1 MNLVQLDDNVTGLV
15 SVHLFGDN
23 ETEPVMVPFSGDN
36 ETGVVSGQLGG
47 DNETESDT
55 ASGDNEIE
63 PVDMAPEV
71 HNGTFISNKTAAAN
85 YSTEQPANDALSSV
99 EQAAA
104 ESSGSL
110 NSLHGALVSSIVA
123 VIGIHSLL

>member
-1 MNLVQLDDNVTGLV
+1 VTGLV

-23 ETEPVMVPFSGDN
+23 ETELVMVPFSGDN
-36 ETGVVSGQLGG
+36 ETGVVSVQLGG

-55 ASGDNEIE
+55 EIE

-71 HNGTFISNKTAAAN
+71 YNDTFKSTKKPAAN
-85 YSTEQPANDALSSV
+85 DSTEQPANDALSSV

>member
-1 MNLVQLDDNVTGLV
+1 MTGLV

-23 ETEPVMVPFSGDN
+23 ETELVMVPFSGDN
-36 ETGVVSGQLGG
+36 ETGVVSVQLGG

-55 ASGDNEIE
+55 EIE

-85 YSTEQPANDALSSV
+85 YSTEQPVNDALSAV

-110 NSLHGALVSSIVA
+110 NSLHGALVSSFVA

>member
-1 MNLVQLDDNVTGLV
+1 VTGLV
-15 SVHLFGDN
+15 SVHLCGDN
-23 ETEPVMVPFSGDN
+23 ETELVMVPFSGDN
-36 ETGVVSGQLGG
+36 ETGVVSVQLGG

-55 ASGDNEIE
+55 EIE

-71 HNGTFISNKTAAAN
+71 YNDTFKSTKKPAAN
-85 YSTEQPANDALSSV
+85 DSTEQPANDTLSSV